1 MIRST
6 ASATSLA
13 AILVSLTVGVGLAPS
28 LSGAAFAQAIVS
40 PPPPGSPQV
49 PAEKSG
55 PPLNADKGCDA
66 TASASATAPAKGENS
81 GTAPGGAGS
90 TGWSGGTGGSFIGTQ
105 QSGATSGSPTDHP
118 ATVEGVNPSVVGPTR
133 KDC

>member
-1 MIRST
+1 MIRSP
-6 ASATSLA
+6 ALATSLA
-13 AILVSLTVGVGLAPS
+13 AFLVSLALGAGMAVPMP
-28 LSGAAFAQAIVS
+28 GAAHAQAVVS

-49 PAEKSG
+49 PAEKAG

-66 TASASATAPAKGENS
+66 TAAATPPAKGENS

-90 TGWSGGTGGSFIGTQ
+90 TGWSGGTGGSYIGTQ

>member
-13 AILVSLTVGVGLAPS
+13 ACLVSLALGAGLAPP

-55 PPLNADKGCDA
+55 PPLNADQGCDA
-66 TASASATAPAKGENS
+66 TAAATPPSQGESS

-105 QSGATSGSPTDHP
+105 QSGATSGSPTEHP